1 MLSSRDGFCTI
12 VVFDEILPAYHTQ
25 QQTLQLQSIAHHHSV
40 PITFST
46 PTTTPSATPTL
57 PSVSLPST
65 KKPRG
70 VEDEDE
76 GKGIGVGLLS
86 EGEGV
91 ADAKVKVEEPP
102 KKKRRVV
109 LTRVGDLES

>member
-1 MLSSRDGFCTI
+1 MLSSRDGYCTI

-76 GKGIGVGLLS
+76 GKGIGVGL
-86 EGEGV
+86 ERV
-91 ADAKVKVEEPP
+91 VDAKAKVQEPP